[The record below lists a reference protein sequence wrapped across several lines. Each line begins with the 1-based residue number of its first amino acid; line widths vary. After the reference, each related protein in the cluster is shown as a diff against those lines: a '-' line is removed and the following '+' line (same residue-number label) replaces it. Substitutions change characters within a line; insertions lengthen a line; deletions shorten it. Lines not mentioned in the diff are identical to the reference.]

1 MAEYFNLKG
10 KFNMILHNQGRLV
23 LSDQSITSPQNEPER
38 SPGFVSPQN
47 ATTNSSGEF
56 GLEETS
62 PDYQD
67 QIVIL
72 HLILVTTR
80 QILVFPY
87 SAHQRSLTGKHFS
100 LNYGSFLPFAVK
112 NIPTT
117 NRETLKLMLGT
128 N

>member
-1 MAEYFNLKG
+1 MT
-10 KFNMILHNQGRLV
+10 LHNQGRLV
-23 LSDQSITSPQNEPER
+23 LSDQSITSPHNEPER
-38 SPGFVSPQN
+38 SPRFVSPQN
-47 ATTNSSGEF
+47 ATTNSIGEF

-80 QILVFPY
+80 QVLVFPY
-87 SAHQRSLTGKHFS
+87 IAHQRSLTVKRFS
-100 LNYGSFLPFAVK
+100 LNYGSFLPIGVK

-117 NRETLKLMLGT
+117 NRET
-128 N
+128 